1 MKSLFS
7 SENKGS
13 ALSAKQL
20 KNLVRWE
27 KERADGKWFWIFRR
41 ASVWFVSLI
50 LLFGLIS
57 YFAPEQISFSSN
69 HFVVIAAMLAG
80 YIVDSLFD
88 WSKMEKLYG
97 SLSLTND

>member
-20 KNLVRWE
+20 KQLARWE

-41 ASVWFVSLI
+41 ASAWFVSMI
-50 LLFGLIS
+50 LLFGAVS
-57 YFAPEQISFSSN
+57 FFAPEEISLSSN
-69 HFVVIAAMLAG
+69 HLIVVAAMMVG
-80 YIVDSLFD
+80 YVVDSLTD

>member
-20 KNLVRWE
+20 SKLARWE
-27 KERADGKWFWIFRR
+27 KAKSDGKWFWIFRR
-41 ASVWFVSLI
+41 TAIWFVSLI
-50 LLFGLIS
+50 LLFALIS
-57 YFAPEQISFSSN
+57 FFAPDKIVFSAN
-69 HFVVIAAMLAG
+69 HFVVVASMLAG
-80 YIVDSLFD
+80 YVIDSLID

>member
-1 MKSLFS
+1 MKSFFS

-20 KNLVRWE
+20 RKLARWE

-41 ASVWFVSLI
+41 TSTWFVSLI
-50 LLFGLIS
+50 MLFGLIS
-57 YFAPEQISFSSN
+57 FFAPEQISFSPN
-69 HFVVIAAMLAG
+69 HLFVVAAMLGG
-80 YIVDSLFD
+80 YVVDSLFD
-88 WSKMEKLYG
+88 WTQMEKLYG